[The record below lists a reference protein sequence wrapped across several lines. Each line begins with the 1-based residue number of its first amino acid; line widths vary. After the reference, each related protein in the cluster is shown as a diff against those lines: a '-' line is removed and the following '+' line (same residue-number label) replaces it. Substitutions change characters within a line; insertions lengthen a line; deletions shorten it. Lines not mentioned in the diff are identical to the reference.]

1 MVKSFKFLFQFAW
14 VNLAVLLGLAAVV
27 LAGAYATG
35 VPNGADNLFRTYF
48 GSFPLMEL
56 LIGFIAS
63 FSLCTANLNLGLSF
77 GARRRDFFWA
87 LQGVLVFDTA
97 VCWVLQLTLSVIP
110 AAFGWASID
119 SWTILL
125 SLGRQ
130 PLWVFPLLCLT
141 ALALG
146 CLCGLVS
153 VRSKLLGAL
162 LMFAVIL
169 AGLGAAI
176 PLMIIAD
183 FSAAGRWGGFSR
195 LLALGAAA
203 VFLVCEALIRW
214 IVNRAVVR

>member
-27 LAGAYATG
+27 LAGACATG
-35 VPNGADNLFRTYF
+35 VPNGADGLFGTYF
-48 GSFPLMEL
+48 FSFPLMEL
-56 LIGFIAS
+56 LFAFVS
-63 FSLCTANLNLGLSF
+63 SCNLCTANLNLGLSF

-162 LMFAVIL
+162 IMIAAFLVGI
-169 AGLGAAI
+169 GATVVLTVS
-176 PLMIIAD
+176 PD
-183 FSAAGRWGGFSR
+183 FNVGRWGGFSR

-203 VFLVCEALIRW
+203 AFLVCEALIRW